1 MKGNITAL
9 VILFMT
15 IFVSTSCLNDDDNNY
30 VYYDDTVITSFSVST
45 AKHHLHL
52 VSSTG
57 GDSVVT
63 TTMSLSSYK
72 FYIDHASRVI
82 YNPDSLPYG
91 VDARK
96 LICVINTLNN
106 GDVYI
111 KSTTSDSVMYVSS
124 NDSLDFSVQRELQV
138 ASQSYNALRK
148 YTVKVNVHQ
157 EDGSRFLWH
166 SLPASDA
173 LKGMSA
179 LRMMCVGGK
188 VMALGSDGNATYIF
202 VNDNGVWRIAT
213 PDFNHTLAADAC
225 RGAVV
230 KDGML
235 YVCDGDNV
243 ICSADGSAWHTAG
256 TATGVR
262 RLVAASRFRLFGYDA
277 EGHMMASADNGETW
291 AACDTDDDI
300 SLLPDGETAYAI
312 TPLVTN
318 LLADRVTL
326 VGSYGEAHDKGL
338 CVWGKIDEGG
348 EYSQDQPWAYYN
360 VTSDNKHAIPSLS
373 GIGLESYDRTLMLFG
388 TDGDNGRAFYR
399 SSDGGITWRE
409 DTTLVMPDNFCAD
422 EAKPLKTAYTVDDD
436 NFIWLVNVSEGKTWK
451 GRLNRLGWKEE
462 QKEFTE

>member
-1 MKGNITAL
+1 MKGNFTAL

-15 IFVSTSCLNDDDNNY
+15 IFISTSCLNDDDDY

-63 TTMSLSSYK
+63 TTMSLSGYK
-72 FYIDHASRVI
+72 FYIDHSNREI

-96 LICVINTLNN
+96 LICVINTLNS
-106 GDVYI
+106 GSVYI
-111 KSTTSDSVMYVSS
+111 KSTTSDSVMYVSG
-124 NDSLDFSVQRELQV
+124 NDSLDFSVPRELQV

-157 EDGSRFLWH
+157 EDGDVFHWH

-173 LKGMSA
+173 LRGMSA
-179 LRMMCVGGK
+179 LRMLCVGGK
-188 VMALGSDGNATYIF
+188 VMALGSDGNATHVF
-202 VNDNGVWRIAT
+202 VNDNGVWSMAT
-213 PDFNHTLAADAC
+213 PDFNHALAADAY

-230 KDGML
+230 KDDML
-235 YVCDGDNV
+235 YLCDGDN
-243 ICSADGSAWHTAG
+243 IIRSANGSAWHTAG
-256 TATGVR
+256 TSTGVR

-277 EGHMMASADNGETW
+277 EGRMMASGDNGETW
-291 AACDTDDDI
+291 VACDIDDDKA
-300 SLLPDGETAYAI
+300 LLPDGETAYAI
-312 TPLVTN
+312 TPLATN
-318 LLADRVTL
+318 LLTDRVTL
-326 VGSYGEAHDKGL
+326 VGSYAEAHDNGL

-348 EYSQDQPWAYYN
+348 EYSQDQPWTYYN
-360 VTSDNKHAIPSLS
+360 VTSDNKHVIPSLS
-373 GIGLESYDRTLMLFG
+373 GIGMESYDRTLMLFG
-388 TDGDNGRAFYR
+388 MDAEGVPAFYR

-409 DTTLVMPDNFCAD
+409 DTTLVVPDNFCTD
-422 EAKPLKTAYTVDDD
+422 EEKPLKAAYTVDGD

-451 GRLNRLGWKEE
+451 GRLNRLGWREE

>member
-1 MKGNITAL
+1 MKGNFTAL

-15 IFVSTSCLNDDDNNY
+15 IFISTSCLNDDDDY

-63 TTMSLSSYK
+63 TTMSLSGYK
-72 FYIDHASRVI
+72 FYIDHSSRVI

-96 LICVINTLNN
+96 LICVINTLNS
-106 GDVYI
+106 GSVYI
-111 KSTTSDSVMYVSS
+111 KSTTSDSVMYVSG
-124 NDSLDFSVQRELQV
+124 NDSLDFSVPRELQV

-157 EDGSRFLWH
+157 EDGDVFHWY

-173 LKGMSA
+173 LRGMSA
-179 LRMMCVGGK
+179 LRMLCVGGK
-188 VMALGSDGNATYIF
+188 VMALGSDGNATHVF
-202 VNDNGVWRIAT
+202 VNDNGVWSMAT
-213 PDFNHTLAADAC
+213 PDFNHVLAADAY

-230 KDGML
+230 KDDML
-235 YVCDGDNV
+235 YLCDGDN
-243 ICSADGSAWHTAG
+243 IIRSADGSAWHTAG
-256 TATGVR
+256 TSTGVR

-277 EGHMMASADNGETW
+277 EGRMMASGDNGETW
-291 AACDTDDDI
+291 AACDIDDDKA
-300 SLLPDGETAYAI
+300 LLPDGETAYAI
-312 TPLVTN
+312 TPLATN
-318 LLADRVTL
+318 LLTDRVTL
-326 VGSYGEAHDKGL
+326 VGSYAEAHDNGL

-360 VTSDNKHAIPSLS
+360 VTSDNKHVIPSLS
-373 GIGLESYDRTLMLFG
+373 GIGMESYDRTLMLFG
-388 TDGDNGRAFYR
+388 MDAEGVPAFYR

-409 DTTLVMPDNFCAD
+409 DTTLVMPDNFCTD
-422 EAKPLKTAYTVDDD
+422 EEKPLKVAYTVDDD

-451 GRLNRLGWKEE
+451 GRPNRLGWREE